1 MSLKTLYW
9 GKNYKEVEKDKHAIF
24 SLDILTTR
32 KYSGLSNPLHKTLLK
47 LLSSLRSQ
55 GEWGET
61 GFATKELKGLAR
73 QEYIL
78 EICWMTFVLD

>member
-1 MSLKTLYW
+1 LLKTLYW
-9 GKNYKEVEKDKHAIF
+9 GEGWGIDYGEKITKKLRKTNMLFF

-55 GEWGET
+55 GE
-61 GFATKELKGLAR
+61 
-73 QEYIL
+73 
-78 EICWMTFVLD
+78 

>member
-1 MSLKTLYW
+1 VAEICPLVKQFVVKNSLLGRGVGNRLR

-55 GEWGET
+55 GE
-61 GFATKELKGLAR
+61 
-73 QEYIL
+73 
-78 EICWMTFVLD
+78 